1 MDPLALRPRRDYISP
16 MSFVSRFNPK
26 TGIADFWTE
35 FRKPNPWRWPILF
48 VSTMPLMVIYYWLS
62 GEVYYR
68 TPERPTITYIST
80 LDEARTD
87 AEIAASNAAN
97 QEVTDL
103 RKAAEEDLAQR
114 KKDIYKALGKGIG
127 MDVEKIDAEAQ
138 ARRAA
143 EAAAEADRRARIL
156 ADSQAGNPAPSSA
169 QPTIRDQSRD
179 AP

>member
-1 MDPLALRPRRDYISP
+1 

-35 FRKPNPWRWPILF
+35 FRKPNPLRWPILIA
-48 VSTMPLMVIYYWLS
+48 STMPLMVIVYWLS

-68 TPERPTITYIST
+68 APESPTITYITT
-80 LDEARTD
+80 LDDARSD

-97 QEVTDL
+97 QEVTEL
-103 RKAAEEDLAQR
+103 RKAAREDLAER
-114 KKDIYKALGKGIG
+114 KREIYKALGKGIG
-127 MDVEKIDAEAQ
+127 MDVEKIDAEAE

-143 EAAAEADRRARIL
+143 EAAAEEERRAKIFGSR
-156 ADSQAGNPAPSSA
+156 DSAPDAQSAAPSR
-169 QPTIRDQSRD
+169 QTRD